1 MSLLPEQSRAAR
13 GLLDWSRA
21 RLAAAAGVAPAT
33 LAEFES
39 GKRTPFART
48 LDDIRRALEEAGVEF
63 TNGDA
68 PGVRLKPGPGGFLRA
83 DQLTSEND
91 G

>member
-21 RLAAAAGVAPAT
+21 RLAEASGVGRAT

-39 GKRTPFART
+39 GKRTPLART
-48 LDDIRRALEEAGVEF
+48 LEDIRRTFEKAGVEF
-63 TNGDA
+63 LDGDG
-68 PGVRLKPGPGGFLRA
+68 PGVRLRPGPGGFLRA